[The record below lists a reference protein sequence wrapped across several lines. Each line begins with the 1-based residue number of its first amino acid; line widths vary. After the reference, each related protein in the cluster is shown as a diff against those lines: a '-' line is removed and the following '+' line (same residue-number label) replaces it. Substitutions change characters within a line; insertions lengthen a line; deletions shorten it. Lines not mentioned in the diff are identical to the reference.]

1 MVTACCTALPQP
13 LCVAPVLWLLAVSI
27 TFYLEGSFMDKWQ
40 QKFSIGYFFVA
51 LILLFLLQNYL
62 ASPPTESIDYS
73 QFKALVNNSRVANL
87 TVGEKTIRGEIKPE
101 AAKDVLPPEK
111 LKAWAAMIK

>member
-1 MVTACCTALPQP
+1 
-13 LCVAPVLWLLAVSI
+13 
-27 TFYLEGSFMDKWQ
+27 MDKWR

-111 LKAWAAMIK
+111 LKAWANDQGGQEGHPVCHGSSGRRRAGRGPGKGRRGF

>member
-1 MVTACCTALPQP
+1 MA
-13 LCVAPVLWLLAVSI
+13 
-27 TFYLEGSFMDKWQ
+27 KWQ

-73 QFKALVNNSRVANL
+73 QFKALVNTAGSP
-87 TVGEKTIRGEIKPE
+87 I
-101 AAKDVLPPEK
+101 
-111 LKAWAAMIK
+111 